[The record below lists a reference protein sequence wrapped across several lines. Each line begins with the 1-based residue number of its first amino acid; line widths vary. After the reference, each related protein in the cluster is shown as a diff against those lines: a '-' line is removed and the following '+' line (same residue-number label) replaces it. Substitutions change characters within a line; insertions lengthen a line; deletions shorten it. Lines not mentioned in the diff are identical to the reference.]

1 MAVED
6 KVKDIIVKLLGVNPE
21 EITNEAKFQEDLGA
35 DSLDAA
41 QLAMEFEQEF
51 NIDIPEEDANQLTT
65 VGQAVEYLTKRT
77 AGSE

>member
-1 MAVED
+1 MAVEE

-21 EITNEAKFQEDLGA
+21 EITPDARFQEDLGA

-65 VGQAVEYLTKRT
+65 VTQAVEYLTKRT
-77 AGSE
+77 AS

>member
-1 MAVED
+1 MAVEE

-21 EITNEAKFQEDLGA
+21 EITPGAKFQEDLGA

-51 NIDIPEEDANQLTT
+51 NLDIPEEDANQLTT
-65 VGQAVEYLTKRT
+65 VAQAVKYLTEKT
-77 AGSE
+77 AG

>member
-1 MAVED
+1 MGVEE

-21 EITNEAKFQEDLGA
+21 EITPSAKVQEDLGA

-51 NIDIPEEDANQLTT
+51 NLDIPEEDANQLTT
-65 VGQAVEYLTKRT
+65 VAQAVEYLTKKT
-77 AGSE
+77 AA

>member
-1 MAVED
+1 MAVDE
-6 KVKDIIVKLLGVNPE
+6 KVKEIIVKLLGVNPE
-21 EITNEAKFQEDLGA
+21 EITPEAKFQEDLGA

-77 AGSE
+77 QS